1 MKRFIN
7 ASYAFFTFAL
17 ILVFAG
23 SCTQEFNTIGADV
36 IGGGDFNV
44 ERTVIDDIFLTN
56 TKLGPVRSNFLPLY
70 QLGTRQDGTFGRRT
84 ASVAAQLRLLS
95 ANGSTNYNP
104 TFGNFTKEVEEAN
117 LADDDDLT
125 IDDNE
130 RVVNAYLDIP
140 FFSTVTETTDDENT
154 YELDS
159 IFGNRDTPF
168 NMKVEEL
175 TFFLRSL
182 DPDNNFQQVQQYY
195 TQVGTVGDGNPTP
208 NFADFTAAILFDG
221 ATTIN
226 DEEID
231 VVNAQPDAEG
241 NPVVDERLAPRI
253 RVPLDSLFIQERILN
268 AEGTSVLSTDSE
280 FTDYLRG
287 LYITTEHTVDLLML
301 LDFANANIRIEY
313 EFDEVDT
320 NNTLDDP
327 SDDTIVVDQDTFL
340 IQLNG
345 NVINIL
351 EDEPLPPTISEAIAS
366 SEAPENLYIRGGQG
380 IMTEVNLFDRPTE
393 SNPGTPVLDQIK
405 ANNWLINQANLI
417 FYVNETA
424 SASETLPNRL
434 YLYDLESETALL
446 DYLLDPT
453 SSAAASE
460 RDQSRSVYGGILDE
474 TAEDGPLYRFGITS
488 HLSNIIRR
496 DSTNV
501 KLGLSLTS
509 DINNINISRPL
520 GDSDISTPEAAVI
533 SPFGVVLHGNSPAVP
548 ENKRA
553 KLEVFYSEID

>member
-1 MKRFIN
+1 MKRLVN
-7 ASYAFFTFAL
+7 AGSAFFTFTL
-17 ILVFAG
+17 ILAFAG

-44 ERTVIDDIFLTN
+44 EQTVIDDIFLTN

-70 QLGTRQDGTFGRRT
+70 QLGSREDAIFGRRT
-84 ASVAAQLRLLS
+84 ASVAAQLRLVS
-95 ANGSTNYNP
+95 ANGTNYNP
-104 TFGNFTKEVEEAN
+104 TFGNFTQDVEDTNA
-117 LADDDDLT
+117 ADGDDLT
-125 IDDNE
+125 LADNE

-140 FFSTVTETTDDENT
+140 FFSTVVSTEDEENT

-159 IFGNRDTPF
+159 LFGNRDATF

-195 TQVGTVGDGNPTP
+195 TSIGMTGDGNPTP
-208 NFADFTAAILFDG
+208 NFADFTGTVLFDG
-221 ATTIN
+221 VTSIS

-231 VVNAQPDAEG
+231 VINVQPDDEG
-241 NPVVDERLAPRI
+241 NPVTDERLSPRI

-287 LYITTEHTVDLLML
+287 IYITTSNVDNLLML

-320 NNTLDDP
+320 NNTVDDP

-340 IQLNG
+340 IPLNG

-351 EDEPLPPTISEAIAS
+351 EDDPLPITISDALANTD
-366 SEAPENLYIRGGQG
+366 APENLFIRGGQG
-380 IMTEVNLFDRPTE
+380 IMTEVKLFDEGE
-393 SNPGTPVLDQIK
+393 SSDVLDQIK

-417 FYVNETA
+417 FYVDEAA
-424 SASETLPNRL
+424 SANTTLPNRL
-434 YLYDLESETALL
+434 YLYDLENETALF
-446 DYLLDPT
+446 DYLIDPT
-453 SSAAASE
+453 SSSAASE
-460 RDQSRSVYGGILDE
+460 RDESRSVYGGILDE
-474 TAEDGPLYRFGITS
+474 TADDGPLYRFSITS

-509 DINNINISRPL
+509 DINNINVSRPL
-520 GDSDISTPEAAVI
+520 LDSDISTPEAAVI
-533 SPFGVVLHGNSPAVP
+533 SPFGVVLHGNSPTVP
-548 ENKRA
+548 ENKRT
-553 KLEVFYSEID
+553 KLEVFFSEID